1 MPSRFNIAASR
12 QKHLASCRRRRPS
25 AATRLLTNSLSSG
38 GAAANCDCSDKA
50 RGLCG
55 LDAEPLFRTAKDPIW
70 QGNGVGQYLPSD
82 DIPKFQ
88 QPPPT
93 SPRDSTWLRSSL
105 DDPIA
110 FRSCSWHPSAA
121 SVMARS
127 SRERRRPTFDFG

>member
-38 GAAANCDCSDKA
+38 GAAANCGCSDKA

-88 QPPPT
+88 QPAADIAQGQYVVKIVPRRPDRFSILLLTPICCECYGALVSRTT
-93 SPRDSTWLRSSL
+93 SPN
-105 DDPIA
+105 
-110 FRSCSWHPSAA
+110 
-121 SVMARS
+121 V
-127 SRERRRPTFDFG
+127 